1 MNIVYSLQARFRE
14 NKQKTI
20 GITIKENS
28 LFEFIIRKIINE
40 KINISDNNNRET
52 DNLFEEYRFN
62 YNLL

>member
-1 MNIVYSLQARFRE
+1 MNIVYSLQARVRE

-20 GITIKENS
+20 GITIKQNS

>member
-1 MNIVYSLQARFRE
+1 MNIVYSLQARVRE

-20 GITIKENS
+20 GITIKQNS

-40 KINISDNNNRET
+40 KINMSDNNNRET

>member
-1 MNIVYSLQARFRE
+1 MNIVYSLQARVRE

-20 GITIKENS
+20 GITIKQNS

-52 DNLFEEYRFN
+52 DNLFEEY
-62 YNLL
+62 

>member
-1 MNIVYSLQARFRE
+1 MNIVYSLQARVRE

-20 GITIKENS
+20 GITIKQNS

-52 DNLFEEYRFN
+52 HNLFEEYRFN